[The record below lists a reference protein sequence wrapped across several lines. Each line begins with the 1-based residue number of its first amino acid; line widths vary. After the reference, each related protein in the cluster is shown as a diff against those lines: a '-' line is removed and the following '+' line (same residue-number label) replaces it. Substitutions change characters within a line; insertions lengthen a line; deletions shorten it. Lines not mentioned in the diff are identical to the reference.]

1 VRAGI
6 SRVAVEVVILVLA
19 VALAL
24 LIFSPVGS
32 FIFGALSRTTM
43 VGGTTQI
50 EVIGI
55 DPDADIGG
63 SHYLVIYVKNQ
74 GPNNIPDAGD
84 TSKWTIVVKTTSG
97 ESSYE
102 PDAILFLNGS
112 SVASD
117 DTFSVGDT
125 WEMRIQGANQP
136 ETSTFTV
143 EVYGPEG
150 TRATQIYRP

>member
-1 VRAGI
+1 VKAGI

-50 EVIGI
+50 EIISI
-55 DPDADIGG
+55 DAN
-63 SHYLVIYVKNQ
+63 SSNNLVVVVKNQ
-74 GPNNIPDAGD
+74 GPNALSTCRNPANWTFVVKNSTGEYSVPSTNVTIATVSGD
-84 TSKWTIVVKTTSG
+84 TDNNFEVG
-97 ESSYE
+97 ESWQFTIAGYE
-102 PDAILFLNGS
+102 
-112 SVASD
+112 
-117 DTFSVGDT
+117 
-125 WEMRIQGANQP
+125 QP

-143 EVYGPEG
+143 EVFGPEG